1 MYENNLFDIDIAM
14 EEAAELIRALSK
26 LKRNL
31 VNDPAVR
38 VNMEQALNNVVEEIA
53 DVRYTLNTIIKDFK
67 LDENEILNVMVE
79 KKRRTR
85 ELLKKSMQEP
95 KPLPTYW
102 EAYKDDSMNVPRE
115 VRSIKDI
122 FPEER

>member
-1 MYENNLFDIDIAM
+1 MYNNNLFDIDIAM

-53 DVRYTLNTIIKDFK
+53 DVRYTLNTVIKDFK
-67 LDENEILNVMVE
+67 IDENEIVNIMVE

-85 ELLKKSMQEP
+85 ELLKKNMQEP

-102 EAYKDDSMNVPRE
+102 EAYKDDPMNAPKER
-115 VRSIKDI
+115 RSHLSNL
-122 FPEER
+122 

>member
-1 MYENNLFDIDIAM
+1 MYNSNLFDIDIAM

-38 VNMEQALNNVVEEIA
+38 VNMEEALNGVVEEIA
-53 DVRYTLNTIIKDFK
+53 DVRYTLNTVVKDFK
-67 LDENEILNVMVE
+67 LDENEIINIMVE

-85 ELLKKSMQEP
+85 ELLKKKLCEP
-95 KPLPTYW
+95 KPLPIY
-102 EAYKDDSMNVPRE
+102 EDDPMNVPRE
-115 VRSIKDI
+115 RRSHLSNL
-122 FPEER
+122 